1 MIVIMVMHGIVGFN
15 DVCNATSYFATTYR
29 IYLYHCLLLV
39 AMVTLAR
46 NEIALLCPHWYPV
59 AFTSSTLELILGP
72 RQSAR
77 YNIFEQIS

>member
-46 NEIALLCPHWYPV
+46 NVIALLCPHW
-59 AFTSSTLELILGP
+59 
-72 RQSAR
+72 
-77 YNIFEQIS
+77 

>member
-15 DVCNATSYFATTYR
+15 DNAYVMPLVTLPQR
-29 IYLYHCLLLV
+29 ICLYHCLLLV